1 MLHRSLSEVQL
12 ALCRVLYFHPY
23 RDVGKCWRGDG
34 RAGEGEGIE
43 YQAEKEVT
51 PRKCGVEEPENTRLH
66 YNADSNN
73 TRQKKKKNKE

>member
-1 MLHRSLSEVQL
+1 MLHRSLSEVPP
-12 ALCRVLYFHPY
+12 ALVQGLYFHPY

-51 PRKCGVEEPENTRLH
+51 PRKCGVEELESTHLH
-66 YNADSNN
+66 YNGIKINN
-73 TRQKKKKNKE
+73 